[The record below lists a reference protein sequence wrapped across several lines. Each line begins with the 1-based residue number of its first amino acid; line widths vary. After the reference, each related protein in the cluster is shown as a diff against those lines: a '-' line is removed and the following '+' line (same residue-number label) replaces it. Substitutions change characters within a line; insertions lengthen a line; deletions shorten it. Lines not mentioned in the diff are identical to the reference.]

1 MSALVKKNCLH
12 SWNEVKHVAFMS
24 IFCKNTITIFFL
36 RFSTY
41 KIQIGI
47 ETREPIDANFC
58 IFKIRTSLNMQ

>member
-1 MSALVKKNCLH
+1 MAKTTKYYLDEIDFDYKVQTK
-12 SWNEVKHVAFMS
+12 FP
-24 IFCKNTITIFFL
+24 FFFL